1 LLTPGKA
8 LIKHPLIFLANTGEI
23 NCLTIVDRLT
33 NKTEQSF
40 NMTFCGFMVNDIEDK
55 A

>member
-33 NKTEQSF
+33 NKTEQPL
-40 NMTFCGFMVNDIEDK
+40 NVKFCGFMADDIADK

>member
-8 LIKHPLIFLANTGEI
+8 LIKHPLIFLANTGKI
-23 NCLTIVDRLT
+23 NCLTIVDRLA
-33 NKTEQSF
+33 NKTEHPL
-40 NMTFCGFMVNDIEDK
+40 NVKFCGFMVDDSAGK